1 MIVLCIAV
9 VLLVLKL
16 LEVGPLATL
25 SWWWVM
31 LPFGLAFLWFEVFEA
46 LMGRDKRTVEHEH
59 YDKLRKARV
68 AQQFADARGKRG
80 AK

>member
-1 MIVLCIAV
+1 MIVLWIAV

-31 LPFGLAFLWFEVFEA
+31 LPFGLAFLWFETFES
-46 LMGRDKRTVEHEH
+46 LLGRDKRTVEHEH